1 MTMTPP
7 VPEFATTH
15 RLGAQGEPTLSS
27 EELERCRR
35 HCNQIRNQQEARRDL
50 LGFKDRLKDA
60 RVQYSMNELWDTAMA
75 HYAHHYRS
83 INRQF
88 LLSVDREYRPIPVL
102 SMRIQPRDGQ
112 IVMRRD
118 VRVIMSKGMCRVEK
132 QQSTHYNSLI
142 SFKSNDLL
150 AMYAKVIVR
159 RALILLFITRYE
171 G

>member
-1 MTMTPP
+1 M
-7 VPEFATTH
+7 
-15 RLGAQGEPTLSS
+15 SD
-27 EELERCRR
+27 ERV
-35 HCNQIRNQQEARRDL
+35 
-50 LGFKDRLKDA
+50 K
-60 RVQYSMNELWDTAMA
+60 YSMTVLWDTAMA
-75 HYAHHYRS
+75 HYAQNYRS

-88 LLSVDREYRPIPVL
+88 LLAVDREFRPIPIL

-132 QQSTHYNSLI
+132 QRSAHYNSLI

-150 AMYAKVIVR
+150 AMYAKVVVR